1 MVLWSGSAVDKEFAN
16 YGIGACDV
24 SMFKSVL
31 IKIMYFHTQIS
42 LQCPLCHQ
50 SSPVKVPKINEGAGI
65 LLWSKVSLYILV
77 SHKSCHF
84 LLRL

>member
-31 IKIMYFHTQIS
+31 IIITYVLS
-42 LQCPLCHQ
+42 
-50 SSPVKVPKINEGAGI
+50 
-65 LLWSKVSLYILV
+65 Y
-77 SHKSCHF
+77 
-84 LLRL
+84 